1 MRSIFPAA
9 RGAYRPTRLVW
20 GGVALAGL
28 LGLGGT
34 YVAFVE
40 PAPPKHLVLAAGRA
54 DSANYKFAQEYAA
67 ILQEEG
73 FTLEVRATDGSVDNL
88 RLLLDPESGVGAAL
102 VQSGL
107 ADAVAAKSLITLGSL
122 FREPLWIFYRGADK
136 ITNLRQ
142 FAGKRVAVGPPGG
155 GTRAVAGAL
164 LAANGV
170 TAKEATFADE
180 TGPAA
185 ARALGDGALDAAF
198 FVAAFDSTYIHTLLL
213 DERIQLVSLDQQAA
227 YLRRFPY
234 LAKVDLPAGLV
245 DLGKQVPARNVAMVA
260 PTAMLVVRKDTPP
273 SLTPFLIA
281 AAAKVHAGGD
291 LISTSGEFPSATCTD
306 LPVSPEAEHY
316 YKSGPPVL
324 QRILP
329 FWLASPADRF
339 KVMIIPLIVVL
350 APLARAAPFLVR
362 WRMRHKIYRWY
373 SLLRTIDK
381 KLVTGMEPA
390 EMREDLAKL
399 RGAERRVLASVQV
412 PLPYME
418 EFYNLQA
425 HIRMIETKLEK
436 ALEQADSTE
445 DRAAQYH
452 KEQE

>member
-1 MRSIFPAA
+1 MFPAA
-9 RGAYRPTRLVW
+9 GRAYQATRVVW
-20 GGVALAGL
+20 GGVALIGL
-28 LGLGGT
+28 LGVAGT
-34 YVAFVE
+34 YVVFVE

-67 ILQEEG
+67 ILHKEG
-73 FTLEVRATDGSVDNL
+73 FSLEVRATDGSVDNL
-88 RLLLDPESGVGAAL
+88 RLLLDPQSDVGAAL

-107 ADAVAAKSLITLGSL
+107 ADAAAAKTLITLGSL
-122 FREPLWIFYRGADK
+122 YREPLWIFHRGDDT
-136 ITNLRQ
+136 ITNLHQ
-142 FAGKRVAVGPPGG
+142 FAGQRVAIGPPGSG
-155 GTRAVAGAL
+155 SRAIATAL

-170 TAKEATFADE
+170 TAREATLTNA

-185 ARALGDGALDAAF
+185 AQALADGGVDAAF
-198 FVAAFDSTYIHTLLL
+198 FVAAFDSDYIHTLLR
-213 DERIQLVSLDQQAA
+213 DERIQLVSLEQQAA

-245 DLGKQVPARNVAMVA
+245 DLGRKVPPRNVAMVA
-260 PTAMLVVRKDTPP
+260 PTAMLVARKDLPP

-291 LISTSGEFPSATCTD
+291 LISTPGEFPAATCTD
-306 LPVSPEAEHY
+306 LPLSEDAEYY

-324 QRILP
+324 QRFLP

-350 APLARAAPFLVR
+350 APLLRAAPFLVR
-362 WRMRHKIYRWY
+362 WRIRHKVFRWY
-373 SLLRTIDK
+373 SLLRAIDK
-381 KLVTGMEPA
+381 KLATGMEPA
-390 EMREDLAKL
+390 EMRENLAKL
-399 RGAERRVLASVQV
+399 RGAERQVLASVEV

-425 HIRMIETKLEK
+425 NIRMIEAKLEK
-436 ALEQADSTE
+436 ALEQIDLAE
-445 DRAAQYH
+445 GHAARDH
-452 KEQE
+452 EAL